1 MVAWV
6 VIHRRHARRAPRQ
19 SVPSQ
24 FHSGLHLSP
33 ISQKIAPFFSCTYVE
48 PILQPVCFHIHAC
61 NGGVPPFVQKKRS
74 SPIRTSSILGG
85 WSTLSPLKRVW
96 VPQPCGF
103 QGDDMRQAPPYLGR
117 CMLARIVLEPFG
129 MEPSRRRPC
138 QFISELIFTPVR
150 KPSAGVTR
158 LMA

>member
-1 MVAWV
+1 MLLLFRFILMNRSACGCEKSLFDLAA
-6 VIHRRHARRAPRQ
+6 RHKSALFTPGA
-19 SVPSQ
+19 
-24 FHSGLHLSP
+24 
-33 ISQKIAPFFSCTYVE
+33 APF
-48 PILQPVCFHIHAC
+48 
-61 NGGVPPFVQKKRS
+61 
-74 SPIRTSSILGG
+74 
-85 WSTLSPLKRVW
+85 
-96 VPQPCGF
+96 GF
-103 QGDDMRQAPPYLGR
+103 KGDDMRQAPPYLGR